1 MDRKVDTSSGSPN
14 KKAFFQTAHSF
25 ESPNGSQDRMPSG
38 YSEPSSAATAD
49 HLSLSERLQDPSC
62 FYPNSKA
69 SSKKLQQLIA
79 KSRPEELSQII
90 DLISPTIS
98 SLMTDLY
105 GNYMCQTLF
114 HNCSAGQRL
123 TLLKAM
129 RGNLLSVAYH
139 ARGTHALQN
148 LIAMTSLKE
157 EEAVYREEFQGHF
170 VEMSKDCNASHV
182 VQRLLVT
189 LSSRYFM
196 ITEFLGRVEELSVD
210 KLGVCVIKKCCNDPE
225 IMNEVLG
232 RCLMLIQHP
241 YGNYAVQCVLEQWKE
256 EVAHEFL
263 SAVRGKIIQL
273 CLQKYAS
280 NVIEK
285 AVKVETI
292 RSSILQELAG
302 SDKIAEIIINQYGC
316 YVLRTL
322 SAECDREAKEV
333 LGKVVQQA
341 LTNAHS
347 QKLKPL
353 WREIMNN
360 LTL

>member
-1 MDRKVDTSSGSPN
+1 MNTSLGSSNRKYLFP
-14 KKAFFQTAHSF
+14 TAHSF
-25 ESPNGSQDRMPSG
+25 ESSNGSQERISTSH
-38 YSEPSSAATAD
+38 SEASSVLTD
-49 HLSLSERLQDPSC
+49 QLSLADRLQDPSS
-62 FYPNSKA
+62 FFPNSKA

-98 SLMTDLY
+98 SLMIDLY

-129 RGNLLSVAYH
+129 RGSLVSVAFH

-148 LIAMTSLKE
+148 LIAMTSIKE
-157 EEAVYREEFQGHF
+157 EETVYREEFQGRF
-170 VEMSKDCNASHV
+170 VEMSKDTNASHV

-189 LSSRYFM
+189 LNSRYF
-196 ITEFLGRVEELSVD
+196 IVREILGSVEELAVD

-225 IMNEVLG
+225 VMNEVLG

-263 SAVRGKIIQL
+263 SAVKGKIIQL

-285 AVKVETI
+285 AVKVESI
-292 RSSILQELAG
+292 RTSILQELAG
-302 SDKIAEIIINQYGC
+302 SDKIAEIITNQYGC

-322 SAECDREAKEV
+322 SAECGREDKGA

-341 LTNAHS
+341 LSSAHS